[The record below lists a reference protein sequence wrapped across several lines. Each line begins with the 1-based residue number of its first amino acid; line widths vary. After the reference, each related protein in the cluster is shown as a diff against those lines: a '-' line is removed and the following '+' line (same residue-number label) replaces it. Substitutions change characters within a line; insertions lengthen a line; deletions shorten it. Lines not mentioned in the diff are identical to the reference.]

1 MLKVRKASYN
11 GIDFNVQSTDVS
23 GGHRQSEHR
32 FNNNKTGL
40 QQHGVKNRTYTLSA
54 LHFGADSVKQ
64 ANNLIDQ
71 LEQSGAGV
79 LMHPDYGELA
89 VGFDTFSTGVNT
101 KRNMVVTKLGFLQDS
116 DVNLLSVDYQGL
128 LVETIAQTAL
138 QMVNST
144 VSAITTSDDKFEAI
158 VDFQRHINSDI
169 TLDNMNN
176 ILSSHLES
184 APLTFSSN
192 NLITQ
197 TFNQQHQA
205 LFIATN
211 SIGKQ
216 YKSTDELIIDASSI
230 NGIFN
235 HPLITNSD
243 IANELY
249 HLKSTV
255 ARQIMNINTN
265 LPKIRTHMVN
275 AQVPIDKL
283 KHQLG
288 SEVSDLSTSIHP
300 LFSDNEVQY
309 VS

>member
-11 GIDFNVQSTDVS
+11 GIDFNVQSTEVA
-23 GGHRQSEHR
+23 GGHRQSEHQ
-32 FNNNKTGL
+32 FNNNQTGL

-101 KRNMVVTKLGFLQDS
+101 KRNMVVTKLNFLQDNN
-116 DVNLLSVDYQGL
+116 VNLLSVDYEGL
-128 LVETIAQTAL
+128 LLETIAQAR
-138 QMVNST
+138 QVINST

-169 TLDNMNN
+169 TLDNMDL
-176 ILSSHLES
+176 ILGSHLES

-205 LFIATN
+205 LFVATN
-211 SIGKQ
+211 S
-216 YKSTDELIIDASSI
+216 
-230 NGIFN
+230 
-235 HPLITNSD
+235 
-243 IANELY
+243 
-249 HLKSTV
+249 
-255 ARQIMNINTN
+255 
-265 LPKIRTHMVN
+265 
-275 AQVPIDKL
+275 IDKL

-300 LFSDNEVQY
+300 LFSEN
-309 VS
+309 

>member
-11 GIDFNVQSTDVS
+11 GIDFNVQSTDVA

-32 FNNNKTGL
+32 FNNNKTDL

-54 LHFGADSVKQ
+54 LHFGVDSVQQ

-101 KRNMVVTKLGFLQDS
+101 KRNMVVTKLNFLQDS

-138 QMVNST
+138 QVINST
-144 VSAITTSDDKFEAI
+144 VSTITTSSDKFEAI

-169 TLDNMNN
+169 TLDNMDV
-176 ILSSHLES
+176 ILASHLES
-184 APLTFSSN
+184 VPLTFSSN

-205 LFIATN
+205 LSVATN
-211 SIGKQ
+211 SIGKK
-216 YKSTDELIIDASSI
+216 YKSTDELIVNASGI
-230 NGIFN
+230 NQIFN

-243 IANELY
+243 IANEFY

-255 ARQIMNINTN
+255 ARQLMAINTN
-265 LPKIRTHMVN
+265 LPKIRTHVVN
-275 AQVPIDKL
+275 AEIPIDKL

-288 SEVSDLSTSIHP
+288 SEVDELSTSIHP

>member
-11 GIDFNVQSTDVS
+11 DIDFNVQSTDVA
-23 GGHRQSEHR
+23 GGHKQSEHQ

-54 LHFGADSVKQ
+54 LHFGVDSVKQ

-71 LEQSGAGV
+71 LEKSGAGV
-79 LMHPDYGELA
+79 LMHPDYGELV

-138 QMVNST
+138 QVINST
-144 VSAITTSDDKFEAI
+144 LSAITTSNGKFEAI
-158 VDFQRHINSDI
+158 IDFKSHINNDI
-169 TLDNMNN
+169 ELDNMDV
-176 ILSSHLES
+176 ILGHVLES
-184 APLTFSSN
+184 APLAHTSN
-192 NLITQ
+192 NPITQ
-197 TFNQQHQA
+197 TFSQQHQT
-205 LFIATN
+205 LFVATN
-211 SIGKQ
+211 S
-216 YKSTDELIIDASSI
+216 
-230 NGIFN
+230 
-235 HPLITNSD
+235 
-243 IANELY
+243 
-249 HLKSTV
+249 
-255 ARQIMNINTN
+255 
-265 LPKIRTHMVN
+265 
-275 AQVPIDKL
+275 IDKL

-288 SEVSDLSTSIHP
+288 SEVGELSTSIHP

>member
-1 MLKVRKASYN
+1 M
-11 GIDFNVQSTDVS
+11 Q
-23 GGHRQSEHR
+23 
-32 FNNNKTGL
+32 
-40 QQHGVKNRTYTLSA
+40 
-54 LHFGADSVKQ
+54 Q

-101 KRNMVVTKLGFLQDS
+101 KRNMVVTKLNFLQDS

-138 QMVNST
+138 QVINST
-144 VSAITTSDDKFEAI
+144 VSAITTSSGKFEAI
-158 VDFQRHINSDI
+158 VDFKKHVNSDI

-176 ILSSHLES
+176 ILGSHLES

-197 TFNQQHQA
+197 TFSQQHQA
-205 LFIATN
+205 LFVATN

-216 YKSTDELIIDASSI
+216 HRSTDELIVNASSI

-235 HPLITNSD
+235 HPLITNSA
-243 IANELY
+243 IANDLY
-249 HLKSTV
+249 HLKSTI
-255 ARQIMNINTN
+255 ARQLMAINTN

>member
-11 GIDFNVQSTDVS
+11 GIDFNVQSTDVA

-71 LEQSGAGV
+71 LEKSGAGV

-101 KRNMVVTKLGFLQDS
+101 KRNMVVTKLNFLQDS

-138 QMVNST
+138 QVINST
-144 VSAITTSDDKFEAI
+144 VSALTTSSGKFEAI
-158 VDFQRHINSDI
+158 IDFKKHINSDI
-169 TLDNMNN
+169 TLDNMDL
-176 ILSSHLES
+176 ILAHVFES
-184 APLTFSSN
+184 APLTHASN
-192 NLITQ
+192 TLITQ
-197 TFNQQHQA
+197 TFSQQHQA
-205 LFIATN
+205 LFVATN
-211 SIGKQ
+211 SIDKQ
-216 YKSTDELIIDASSI
+216 YKSTDELIKDASGI
-230 NGIFN
+230 NGVFN
-235 HPLITNSD
+235 HPLITNSA
-243 IANELY
+243 IANDLY
-249 HLKSTV
+249 HLKSTI
-255 ARQIMNINTN
+255 ARQLMAINTN
-265 LPKIRTHMVN
+265 LPKIRTHVVN
-275 AQVPIDKL
+275 AEIPIDKL

-288 SEVSDLSTSIHP
+288 SEVGELSTSIHP
-300 LFSDNEVQY
+300 LFSENKVQY